1 VLREGY
7 QRLLSVS
14 RHSLRTVAE
23 AGEIADGIDTD
34 REAAVLFFMVQGLI
48 GPILIGVLSPADA
61 LTLVDDQLDR
71 IFR

>member
-1 VLREGY
+1 M
-7 QRLLSVS
+7 
-14 RHSLRTVAE
+14 
-23 AGEIADGIDTD
+23 
-34 REAAVLFFMVQGLI
+34 LFFMVQGLI